1 MKPIMGTGLE
11 PMGLFDLPDMG
22 WGPEDYG
29 RYMEALKADGL
40 DLVVLGLALDSHV
53 GYLRNP
59 AAGWDA

>member
-11 PMGLFDLPDMG
+11 PMGLLDLPDMG

-40 DLVVLGLALDSHV
+40 DLVVLQFAV
-53 GYLRNP
+53 F
-59 AAGWDA
+59 